1 MNMANDLQ
9 WQNPKFLVFYH
20 QMRRQVAL
28 NLKTTTHLKYPE
40 KKTKTIN
47 NRMPACSFFQFC
59 FKGKQTQY
67 TMGNI
72 NGELIA
78 KYLNLKN
85 THMYH

>member
-59 FKGKQTQY
+59 FKGKTNKVY
-67 TMGNI
+67 H
-72 NGELIA
+72 GEY
-78 KYLNLKN
+78 KW
-85 THMYH
+85 